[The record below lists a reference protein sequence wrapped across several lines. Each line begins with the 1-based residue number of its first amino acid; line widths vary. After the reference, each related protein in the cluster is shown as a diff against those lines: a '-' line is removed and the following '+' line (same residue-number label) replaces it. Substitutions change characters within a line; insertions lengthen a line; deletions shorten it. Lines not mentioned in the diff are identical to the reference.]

1 MAAYPLRS
9 ILWFV
14 LRIGGLIAVCLFL
27 IARAP
32 STVERDRLEKH
43 GVVLQLDET
52 GQMVVGVELT
62 EDMFYDEFLND
73 ISALNSIRS
82 VRLKQVSCSD
92 ELFSVIAGLPNLRS
106 VSCQGCTISDEQL
119 AMLQNVQLE
128 VIDLSDT
135 TGPHHGLLAL
145 GSQENLIRVV
155 LRGCQWF
162 ADDDLRLMPSFTL
175 LRGLDI
181 SKTSITDDGL
191 APLAFCV
198 KLSYVDLTGCGQ
210 LTGAS
215 LNRLKLC
222 VGLKTVVMQDVP
234 VSLSAAVEFQ
244 AARRDV
250 NLSYDQILAPDLLR
264 LIRTGSNT
272 VKTTVKTTE
281 SVGDIWPPQAHGL
294 IHRLNVNLD
303 SPCDFA
309 VLSHLPQLKILRMT
323 GPGVDDSAL
332 PYIASMKSLRTL
344 DLSGSRLAESAFI
357 EMPVFA
363 ALAQVSLA
371 DTQVSAATL
380 RWLSS
385 LPQLRSLDL
394 SGSTINGSAVDT
406 QLAFSKLSLLD
417 LNRAHFA
424 KGVLARLDVPVLVS
438 LQLRSCDLNDVDLN
452 SLAAY
457 PNLKVLDLAENPLAG
472 HGLAACRNLP
482 LTELRLHRTG
492 LTDADLESVS
502 CLKSLT
508 RLDVSDTSIS
518 GTGFKTCS
526 DLSLYSINLDG
537 VTLSS
542 EGIDAICQL
551 KSLQYL
557 NLQNAVLPED
567 SFQSLVN
574 KLQLTGVS
582 LDGTSEN
589 IQAFA
594 QPDAVARLES
604 IGLNRPDKNALRLL
618 RQFPKIRSVTLLH
631 CDVDTATAEFII
643 LALKCT
649 FIQLNKCTVSNE
661 AMRVLASSETLWIIQ
676 LRGMHSTDLDIE
688 SLRLINEKLSIQ
700 HIPSDEY

>member
-1 MAAYPLRS
+1 MATYPLRS

-43 GVVLQLDET
+43 GVVLHLDET
-52 GQMVVGVELT
+52 GQVVVGIDLT
-62 EDMFYDEFLND
+62 DDVLSDEVIND

-82 VRLKQVSCSD
+82 VRLTQVSGSD
-92 ELFSVIAGLPNLRS
+92 ELFRAITGLPNLRS

-119 AMLQNVQLE
+119 AMLQNVQLQ

-135 TGPHHGLLAL
+135 TGLHDGLLAL
-145 GSQENLIRVV
+145 GPQESLTRVV

-162 ADDDLRLMPSFTL
+162 TDDDLRLMPSFTL
-175 LRGLDI
+175 LRDLDI
-181 SKTSITDDGL
+181 SNTSITDDGL
-191 APLAFCV
+191 APLAFSV

-215 LNRLKLC
+215 LHRLKLC
-222 VGLKTVVMQDVP
+222 KGLKTVVIRDVP

-244 AARRDV
+244 AARPDV

-264 LIRTGSNT
+264 LIRPGSNT
-272 VKTTVKTTE
+272 VKTTE
-281 SVGDIWPPQAHGL
+281 SFEDSRFPRAHGV
-294 IHRLNVNLD
+294 IHTLNVDLHSASD
-303 SPCDFA
+303 IS
-309 VLSHLPQLKILRMT
+309 VLSHLPQLTALRMT
-323 GPGVDDSAL
+323 GRGVDDSAL
-332 PYIASMKSLRTL
+332 PYIAGMKSLRTL
-344 DLSGSRLAESAFI
+344 DLSGSHLSESAFS
-357 EMPVFA
+357 EMPVFE
-363 ALAQVSLA
+363 ALARVSLA
-371 DTQVSAATL
+371 DTQVSVSTL
-380 RWLSS
+380 RWLAS
-385 LPQLRSLDL
+385 LPNLSILDL
-394 SGSTINGSAVDT
+394 SGSTITGSAVEAR
-406 QLAFSKLSLLD
+406 LAFSELSLLD
-417 LNRAHFA
+417 LNRAHFT
-424 KGVLARLDVPVLVS
+424 KDILARLDVPVLVS

-472 HGLAACRNLP
+472 HWLAACRNLP
-482 LTELRLHRTG
+482 LTELCLHRTG
-492 LTDADLESVS
+492 LTDAGLESVS

-508 RLDVSDTSIS
+508 HLDVSDTTIS

-526 DLSLYSINLDG
+526 DLSLYFINLDG

-551 KSLQYL
+551 KSLRSL

-567 SFQSLVN
+567 SFQSLSN

-582 LDGTSEN
+582 LDGKSEN

-594 QPDAVARLES
+594 QPDAVAQLES

-618 RQFPKIRSVTLLH
+618 RQFPEVRSVTLLH
-631 CDVDTATAEFII
+631 CDVDTEAAELII
-643 LALKCT
+643 LAPKCT
-649 FIQLNKCTVSNE
+649 FTQLNECTITNE
-661 AMRVLASSETLWIIQ
+661 AMRVLASSETLRIIQ
-676 LRGMHSTDLDIE
+676 LRGMDSTDLDIE
-688 SLRLINEKLSIQ
+688 SLRLINGKISIH

>member
-1 MAAYPLRS
+1 MAAYPLRP

-32 STVERDRLEKH
+32 STFERDRLEKH

-52 GQMVVGVELT
+52 GQVVGVELT

-73 ISALNSIRS
+73 ISALNSIWS

-92 ELFSVIAGLPNLRS
+92 ELFRVIAGLPNLRS

-119 AMLQNVQLE
+119 AMLQNVQLQ

-145 GSQENLIRVV
+145 GPQESLTRVV

-215 LNRLKLC
+215 LNRLQLC
-222 VGLKTVVMQDVP
+222 KGLKTVVMQDVP

-264 LIRTGSNT
+264 LIRPKSNT
-272 VKTTVKTTE
+272 VKTTE
-281 SVGDIWPPQAHGL
+281 SFGDIRFPEAHGV
-294 IHRLNVNLD
+294 IHTLNVDLHSASD
-303 SPCDFA
+303 IS
-309 VLSHLPQLKILRMT
+309 VLSHLPQLTALRMT

-394 SGSTINGSAVDT
+394 SDATLTGSAVDT
-406 QLAFSKLSLLD
+406 QLAFSELSLLD
-417 LNRAHFA
+417 LNRAHLA

-438 LQLRSCDLNDVDLN
+438 LQLRSCNLNDGDLN

-457 PNLKVLDLAENPLAG
+457 PNLKILDLAENPLAG

-482 LTELRLHRTG
+482 LTELCLHRTG

-502 CLKSLT
+502 CLKSLR
-508 RLDVSDTSIS
+508 RLDVSDTTIS

-537 VTLSS
+537 LTLSS

-551 KSLQYL
+551 KSLRYL
-557 NLQNAVLPED
+557 HLQNAVLPED

-582 LDGTSEN
+582 LDGKSEN

-594 QPDAVARLES
+594 LPDAVARLES

-631 CDVDTATAEFII
+631 CEVDTAAAELII
-643 LALKCT
+643 LAPKCT
-649 FIQLNKCTVSNE
+649 YIQLNECTVSNE